1 MIGVLAG
8 TPQELN
14 ADVCI
19 IGAGAAGITLARQ
32 LARRS
37 IDVIVC
43 EAGGLEMSDR
53 SQRVYEAETVGDE
66 YFPLDAARLRYF
78 GGSTNHWGGWCR
90 PLDACDFEGKVEG
103 VPTSWPIGKQDLDP
117 YHKETSDI
125 LELDPFDDDEP
136 LATRDLKRVS
146 FRFSPPVRF
155 GEKYREELTRS
166 EHIRVLLHANL
177 VSAKSTDDRITS
189 VSVRD
194 YDGNIRDISARIFVI
209 ACGGIENSRL
219 LLWLRETGSL
229 PFAQNARLIGR
240 FWMDHPV
247 APLGDVVI
255 TAPDRFKFDQHA
267 LDFFAPT
274 VGFMRDAETLNCRL
288 YLKTTEYG
296 GAKEVIADL
305 LCVAP
310 AFGEWA
316 MRQFDKRLAC
326 VAKLKA
332 AWEQEPAFYN
342 AVTLGDTLDR
352 FGMPRTQ
359 LHWSRSE
366 LDRHTVSE
374 TAKAFAKFCVDQ
386 DIGRARLDEWVLEPD
401 KGFPEIMEMA
411 GRHHMGGTRMA
422 ASASAGVVDRDC
434 KIFGTQNFYVAG
446 SSVFPSAGHA
456 NPTFSIV
463 QLSLRLAEH
472 LTARLPHAS

>member
-1 MIGVLAG
+1 MIGELAG
-8 TPQELN
+8 SPQELS
-14 ADVCI
+14 ADVCV

-32 LARRS
+32 LARHS

-43 EAGGLEMSDR
+43 EAGGLEMSED

-66 YFPLDAARLRYF
+66 YFPLDTARLRYF

-90 PLDACDFEGKVEG
+90 PLDAYDFETKVDG
-103 VPTSWPIGKQDLDP
+103 VPTAWPIGKDELDP
-117 YHKETSDI
+117 YHKQASRI
-125 LELDPFDDDEP
+125 LELKPFDQDEA
-136 LATRDLKRVS
+136 LKTDQLKRVS

-155 GEKYREELTRS
+155 GEKFHKELAGS
-166 EHIRVLLHANL
+166 EHVRVLLHANL
-177 VSAKSTDDRITS
+177 MGARSTDGRIAS

-194 YDGNIRDISARIFVI
+194 YEGNIRDISARFFVL

-219 LLWLRETGSL
+219 LLWLRETGGL
-229 PFAQNARLIGR
+229 PFAQNSRLIGR

-255 TAPDRFKFDQHA
+255 TDPDSFKFNQHA
-267 LDFFAPT
+267 LDFFCPT
-274 VGFMRDAETLNCRL
+274 SKFIRDNSTLNCRL

-316 MRQFDKRLAC
+316 MRQLDKRLAC
-326 VAKLKA
+326 VAQLKA
-332 AWEQEPAFYN
+332 AWEQEPTFYN
-342 AVTLGDTLDR
+342 AVTLGDARDK
-352 FGMPRTQ
+352 FGIPRTR
-359 LHWSRSE
+359 LFWSRSE

-374 TAKAFAKFCVDQ
+374 TAKAFAQYCVDQ
-386 DIGRARLDEWVLEPD
+386 NIGRVRLDEWLLDSER
-401 KGFPEIMEMA
+401 GFPSIMEMA

-422 ASASAGVVDRDC
+422 ASAKAGVVDTDC
-434 KIFGTQNFYVAG
+434 RIFGTKNFYVAG
-446 SSVFPSAGHA
+446 SSVFPSGGHA